1 MTVSVETLLS
11 YVTNGLQVLDD
22 IWYEIKWKVLVLNG

>member
-1 MTVSVETLLS
+1 MTVLAEALSS

-22 IWYEIKWKVLVLNG
+22 IWYGIKWKVLVLSG